1 MVPTP
6 PSEVSLGAAV
16 NTSPCW
22 NVPVTDAEPGSS
34 IWFTVIVNVSL
45 TEPVLE
51 SVAVTVTI
59 DEPFW
64 SDT

>member
-6 PSEVSLGAAV
+6 SELSFGVAV
-16 NTSPCW
+16 NSSPCW
-22 NVPVTDAEPGSS
+22 NVPVTDAVPSS
-34 IWFTVIVNVSL
+34 STWVTVIVNTSL

-51 SVAVTVTI
+51 SVAVTVTF